1 MNFLGGKV
9 VRLASLI
16 YDSRG
21 LMARE
26 NLQPKPG
33 EGAKESSKANPDP
46 RFCEHCQFRIETK
59 VENLGKELDNLPAR
73 IVEEVMRLCTKSE
86 KQLEKKSQEANNL
99 RSELQSVKEQLE
111 RKGKAAST
119 YASEVHS
126 LRKQLQNEKTYYRDK
141 VADLTTTIRELDEDK
156 KKLREVILGN
166 TVHQKISDEDIKQ
179 RFANLRQ
186 QIQALANNLAYE
198 LHPQFSVRS
207 RADWVFEVRASIFRS
222 IHYFILNRDIFGL
235 AESCPPDQHDLEV
248 RLDHALGDFEG
259 LLRAKKGARFQLLLK
274 FFQRHANAFLV
285 TNKFISDWRLA
296 TFKCV
301 ETFGHAPRDTS
312 FARVDIWKILLPFHK
327 PGQDVSKLDTDIQQ
341 LCENAFTLRLLTRQ
355 SDARYQFEI
364 PKIGVKYDPTE
375 GSVEAYGVLGGGEES
390 NMIAIPFCGA
400 LVKYTVN
407 EDTEISCVLDPA
419 QVVVQAMEIQT
430 PSDAT
435 KDLLTRS
442 DAEQMTDLMSIDPMR
457 NR

>member
-1 MNFLGGKV
+1 MDSLGGKV
-9 VRLASLI
+9 VRMASLI
-16 YDSRG
+16 FDSGG

-33 EGAKESSKANPDP
+33 EGAKDSSKANPDP
-46 RFCEHCQFRIETK
+46 RFCEHCQFRFETK
-59 VENLGKELDNLPAR
+59 VDNLGKKLDNLPAK
-73 IVEEVMRLCTKSE
+73 IGEEVMRRCTKSE

-111 RKGKAAST
+111 KKGKAAST
-119 YASEVHS
+119 YASEVQS
-126 LRKQLQNEKTYYRDK
+126 LSKQLQNEKTYCREK
-141 VADLTTTIRELDEDK
+141 VADLTTTIRELDEEK

-166 TVHQKISDEDIKQ
+166 TVNQKISDEDIKQ

-198 LHPQFSVRS
+198 LHPQFSVGS
-207 RADWVFEVRASIFRS
+207 RADWVFEMRASIFRS
-222 IHYFILNRDIFGL
+222 IHYFILDSDIFGL
-235 AESCPPDQHDLEV
+235 AESCSSAQYNPEV

-259 LLRAKKGARFQLLLK
+259 LLRAKK
-274 FFQRHANAFLV
+274 V

-301 ETFGHAPRDTS
+301 ETFGHTPGDTS
-312 FARVDIWKILLPFHK
+312 FARFDIWNILLPFHK

-364 PKIGVKYDPTE
+364 PEIGVEYNPTE
-375 GSVEAYGVLGGGEES
+375 GFVEAYGVIGGGEES
-390 NMIAIPFCGA
+390 NIIAIAFCGA

-419 QVVVQAMEIQT
+419 QVVVQAMEVQK

-435 KDLLTRS
+435 KDLLT
-442 DAEQMTDLMSIDPMR
+442 DPMR

>member
-16 YDSRG
+16 YDSGG

-46 RFCEHCQFRIETK
+46 RLCEHCQFRIETK
-59 VENLGKELDNLPAR
+59 VENLGKELDNLPAK
-73 IVEEVMRLCTKSE
+73 IGEEVMRLCTKSE
-86 KQLEKKSQEANNL
+86 KQLEKKIQEANNL

-111 RKGKAAST
+111 KKGKIAST
-119 YASEVHS
+119 YASEVQS
-126 LRKQLQNEKTYYRDK
+126 LRKQLQNEKTYCRDK

-207 RADWVFEVRASIFRS
+207 RSDWVFGMRASIFRS
-222 IHYFILNRDIFGL
+222 IHYFILDRDIFGL
-235 AESCPPDQHDLEV
+235 AESCSPVQHGLE
-248 RLDHALGDFEG
+248 
-259 LLRAKKGARFQLLLK
+259 
-274 FFQRHANAFLV
+274 
-285 TNKFISDWRLA
+285 
-296 TFKCV
+296 
-301 ETFGHAPRDTS
+301 
-312 FARVDIWKILLPFHK
+312 
-327 PGQDVSKLDTDIQQ
+327 DVSKLDTDVQQ
-341 LCENAFTLRLLTRQ
+341 LCENVFTLRLLTRQ

-364 PKIGVKYDPTE
+364 PKIGVEYDPTE
-375 GSVEAYGVLGGGEES
+375 GSVEAYGVIGGGEES
-390 NMIAIPFCGA
+390 NIIAIAFCGA

-419 QVVVQAMEIQT
+419 QVVVQAMEIQK

-435 KDLLTRS
+435 KDLLT
-442 DAEQMTDLMSIDPMR
+442 DPMR